1 MSQQPSSN
9 AGMQPIHPSIAM
21 LKQSLAQLH
30 QCEESGADTLRR
42 LEEDKEK
49 IKRAR
54 ANVAETQSG
63 LSFSNKLL
71 NKMKSWW
78 R

>member
-1 MSQQPSSN
+1 MSQPQTD
-9 AGMQPIHPSIAM
+9 QPIHPSLLM

-30 QCEESGADTLRR
+30 QSEEIGIDTLQR
-42 LEEDKEK
+42 LEQDKEK
-49 IKRAR
+49 LKRVR
-54 ANVAETQSG
+54 ENIAETQQS

-71 NKMKSWW
+71 NKMKSWF